1 MRVRMQRLYPLC
13 RSITGDGVRA
23 TLGVIEQDL
32 PPGVELRRHEVPS
45 GTQVHDWVV
54 NDEWNARAAWIA
66 DATGRRLVDL
76 ARHTLHLVGYSVPV
90 RASMSFEELR
100 PHLHTMPD
108 RPDWI
113 PYRTTYYERTWGFCL
128 AHRDRAG
135 LEEAAR
141 LGPLE
146 VVVDTT
152 VAPGSLTYGEVVL
165 PGSEEDEILL
175 SAHLCHPSLANDN
188 LSALGVATHLVRAPG
203 GPAAASLH
211 LPLRLRARDD
221 RRHRVVGAERRCRR
235 EGASRVG
242 DGEPGRRRRR
252 AGTFHYK
259 RSRRGARPIDRAVVQ
274 VLEDAGRAL
283 RGGRLQP
290 LRLRRAP
297 VQRAG
302 LRPAGGLVLP
312 HAAGVATPS
321 TTPRATTWPS

>member
-23 TLGVIEQDL
+23 TLDVIEQDL
-32 PPGVELRRHEVPS
+32 PPGVELHRHEVPS

-128 AHRDRAG
+128 AHRDLAG

-152 VAPGSLTYGEVVL
+152 VAPGSLTYGEVVMYCMMAQ
-165 PGSEEDEILL
+165 
-175 SAHLCHPSLANDN
+175 AHSTPSL
-188 LSALGVATHLVRAPG
+188 
-203 GPAAASLH
+203 
-211 LPLRLRARDD
+211 
-221 RRHRVVGAERRCRR
+221 
-235 EGASRVG
+235 
-242 DGEPGRRRRR
+242 
-252 AGTFHYK
+252 
-259 RSRRGARPIDRAVVQ
+259 
-274 VLEDAGRAL
+274 
-283 RGGRLQP
+283 LQP
-290 LRLRRAP
+290 D
-297 VQRAG
+297 
-302 LRPAGGLVLP
+302 
-312 HAAGVATPS
+312 
-321 TTPRATTWPS
+321 PRYPWQWKQ